1 LTVKKLHGQFAKNN
15 RGHMI
20 RKLYDWSLG
29 LAAHPRAIWALAFIC
44 FIEAS
49 FFPIPPDVMLIP
61 MIIAA
66 PHRAWAYA
74 TVALVASV
82 LGGIFGYGI
91 GMFAYEFAGEPI
103 LEALGKADAM
113 AEFSQRFN
121 EYGLWTVIT
130 AGITPLPFKV
140 ITIMSGATAMPFGM
154 FVVAAITAR
163 AIRFFAVALLLYYFG
178 APIRTFIERWL
189 GWLFLAFIIVLFAGF
204 WGIRYL

>member
-1 LTVKKLHGQFAKNN
+1 
-15 RGHMI
+15 MI
-20 RKLYDWSLG
+20 RNLYDWTLA
-29 LAAHPRAIWALAFIC
+29 LAADPRAIWALAVIS

-66 PHRAWAYA
+66 PQRAWTYA
-74 TVALVASV
+74 GVALIASV
-82 LGGIFGYGI
+82 LGGICGYGI
-91 GMFAYEFAGEPI
+91 GMFAYEVIGQPI

-121 EYGLWTVIT
+121 DYGFWTVIT
-130 AGITPLPFKV
+130 AGVTPLPFKV

-154 FVVAAITAR
+154 FILAAITAR
-163 AIRFFAVALLLYYFG
+163 AIRFFVVALLLYYFG

-189 GWLFLAFIIVLFAGF
+189 GWLFLLFMIVLVAGF
-204 WGIRYL
+204 WGIQYL

>member
-1 LTVKKLHGQFAKNN
+1 
-15 RGHMI
+15 MI
-20 RKLYDWSLG
+20 RNLYDWTLA
-29 LAAHPRAIWALAFIC
+29 LAAHPSAVWALALIS

-66 PHRAWAYA
+66 PQRAWTYA
-74 TVALVASV
+74 GVALISSV
-82 LGGIFGYGI
+82 LGGICGYGI
-91 GMFAYEFAGEPI
+91 GMFAYEVIGQPI

-121 EYGLWTVIT
+121 DYGFWTVIT
-130 AGITPLPFKV
+130 AGVTPLPFKV

-154 FVVAAITAR
+154 FILAAITAR
-163 AIRFFAVALLLYYFG
+163 AIRFFVVALLLYYFG

-189 GWLFLAFIIVLFAGF
+189 GWLFLLFIIVLVAGF
-204 WGIRYL
+204 WGIQYL

>member
-1 LTVKKLHGQFAKNN
+1 
-15 RGHMI
+15 MI
-20 RKLYDWSLG
+20 RNLYDWTLA
-29 LAAHPRAIWALAFIC
+29 LAAHPRAVWALALIS

-66 PHRAWAYA
+66 PQRAWTYA
-74 TVALVASV
+74 GVALISSV
-82 LGGIFGYGI
+82 LGGICGYGI
-91 GMFAYEFAGEPI
+91 GMFAYEVIGQPI

-121 EYGLWTVIT
+121 DYGFWTVIT
-130 AGITPLPFKV
+130 AGVTPLPFKV

-154 FVVAAITAR
+154 FILAAITAR
-163 AIRFFAVALLLYYFG
+163 AIRFFVVALLLYYFG

-189 GWLFLAFIIVLFAGF
+189 GWLFLLFIIVLVAGF
-204 WGIRYL
+204 WGIQYL